1 MKVLFIG
8 NVLDVVFM
16 DNSRLNVTGATDEL
30 YSKVMQMHDD
40 EEGAKALLLPFLKEE
55 QEIYEEAINF
65 EKRATQYSEL
75 KRYGDVFIFHAISDI
90 SVPKSVVEA
99 YVKAKEEKNE
109 SMVKAI
115 LNFWTLACNHPDSR
129 VRNNIFWYCE
139 KYGIRLTE
147 SGLLKLYRNVVVKE
161 KGTVVVKPAPVP
173 SPEVK
178 EAVAEVVEAVK
189 ANAESKAEEVP
200 QEEIDLTVFISS
212 EFIRVRTKAKKNP
225 ANFTVIQNEEGVLM
239 VSANEKVVAAASVNY
254 GNLKELYNKLGKE
267 VAPTPVPVADEL
279 PKTEEKTSKA
289 KKAEVPQELPAKE
302 EFRPTIYTDAYTR
315 QMHIQIGQMVTL
327 DRSKCDHNQENTC
340 SKGLHCASKK
350 WLQDQGS
357 AYLGDGKA
365 SLLVLVNPLDIV
377 AIPPVD
383 GYGKLRTCAYLPV
396 KALVWENRE
405 IVDDTYDDVLEG
417 EFFEN
422 VVYGEPVA
430 ADENSERYVF
440 QIPKSPEINS
450 SKMKTNLE
458 KLKQGILSRKQL
470 K

>member
-16 DNSRLNVTGATDEL
+16 DNSRMSITDATDEL
-30 YSKVMQMHDD
+30 YSKIMQLHDN
-40 EEGAKALLLPFLKEE
+40 EEAAKELLLPSMKEE
-55 QEIYEEAINF
+55 MEVYEEAINF

-75 KRYGDVFIFHAISDI
+75 KRYGDVFIFHAISDV

-99 YVKAKEEKNE
+99 FVKAKEEKNE
-109 SMVKAI
+109 AMVKAI
-115 LNFWTLACNHPDSR
+115 INFWTLACNIEDSR

-139 KYGIRLTE
+139 KYGIKLTE

-161 KGTVVVKPAPVP
+161 KGTTVSAIVP
-173 SPEVK
+173 TEEVT
-178 EAVAEVVEAVK
+178 EAVAEPKE
-189 ANAESKAEEVP
+189 EAEEIP
-200 QEEIDLTVFISS
+200 ETDLTMFISS

-225 ANFTVIQNEEGVLM
+225 ANFFVIKQEDGTLITT
-239 VSANEKVVAAASVNY
+239 ANQKLIDAAAENF
-254 GNLKELYNKLGKE
+254 GNLKELYLKLSEEVPEKPEPKE
-267 VAPTPVPVADEL
+267 
-279 PKTEEKTSKA
+279 TEEKAPEKVEEA
-289 KKAEVPQELPAKE
+289 PKPQAKE

-315 QMHIQIGQMVTL
+315 QMHIQIGQMVML
-327 DRSKCDHNQENTC
+327 DRDKCDHRQDQTC
-340 SKGLHCASKK
+340 SSGLHCASKQ
-350 WLQDQGS
+350 WLQQQGS
-357 AYLGDGKA
+357 GYLGDGKA

-396 KALVWENRE
+396 KALEWKGRE

-422 VVYGEPVA
+422 VTYGTPVA
-430 ADENSERYVF
+430 ADSNSERYVF
-440 QIPKSPEINS
+440 QIPQTPEINS

-458 KLKQGILSRKQL
+458 SLKKSILGKKQL